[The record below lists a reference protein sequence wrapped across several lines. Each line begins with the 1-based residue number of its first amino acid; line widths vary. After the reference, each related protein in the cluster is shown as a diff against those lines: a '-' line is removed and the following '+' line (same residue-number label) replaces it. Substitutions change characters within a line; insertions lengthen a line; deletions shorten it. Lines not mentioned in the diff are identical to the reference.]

1 MRDKDSRIAVLS
13 TWFLHLFFFF
23 FSKLKQM
30 LAFLVACILSCMHS
44 LGWRG
49 PEPGLQLPI
58 LQGRLVPFKPVGTE
72 FSAPNSSSYVVC
84 PGRKLAQ
91 IKVA

>member
-1 MRDKDSRIAVLS
+1 
-13 TWFLHLFFFF
+13 
-23 FSKLKQM
+23 
-30 LAFLVACILSCMHS
+30 MHS

-58 LQGRLVPFKPVGTE
+58 LQGHLVPFKPVGIE

-91 IKVA
+91 IKGA

>member
-1 MRDKDSRIAVLS
+1 
-13 TWFLHLFFFF
+13 
-23 FSKLKQM
+23 
-30 LAFLVACILSCMHS
+30 MHS

-58 LQGRLVPFKPVGTE
+58 LQGRLVPFKPVGIE

-91 IKVA
+91 IKGA